1 MSIYLGKKNIPR
13 NPYNELFLKYSD
25 DHYTDF
31 NNPLNFFTN
40 SFEVSVQKYN
50 LMVEKTPGSDSKM
63 TVFTDIWD
71 EQEKAENL
79 TFYKNRK
86 NNSKLKRIEYRDPL
100 SSNEEVE
107 TITKINKIELPYK
120 CKITPSWDYLG
131 CDFDRKENKFIT
143 ECNSIHHI
151 SSLLS
156 TQRSDVLIL
165 SYPKFLKEVKDLTS
179 K

>member
-13 NPYNELFLKYSD
+13 NPYNELFFKYSD
-25 DHYTDF
+25 DHYTEF
-31 NNPLNFFTN
+31 KNPLNFFTN
-40 SFEVSVQKYN
+40 SFELSVQKYN
-50 LMVEKTPGSDSKM
+50 LMVKNTPGSDSKM
-63 TVFTDIWD
+63 TAFTDIWD
-71 EQEKAENL
+71 EQENAEKI

-86 NNSKLKRIEYRDPL
+86 NNSHLKGIEYKDPL
-100 SSNEEVE
+100 SSNEESE
-107 TITKINKIELPYK
+107 TITKINTVEMPFK
-120 CKITPSWDYLG
+120 CNISPSWDYLG
-131 CDFDRKENKFIT
+131 CEYDRKERKFIT

-179 K
+179 E